1 MMDKPIIWTVSVSRL
16 FTLFRD
22 ISPEFSEQAEIT
34 PLNLGFE
41 QAVEAVRQRLQ
52 EGHCDAIISAGSNGA
67 YLKSHVSV
75 PIINVK
81 ISGFDVMQA
90 LTKAREISDKIGIIN
105 YKKPLSSLD
114 EFQQRFGLQIE
125 QRSYVTAED
134 ARAQLKALKAL
145 GISVVVGAGLI
156 MDLADEM
163 GMTGVFVYSTQTI
176 RQAFSD
182 AIELSLMSRRENHS
196 QDKYLPPNPA
206 KVRYTINDLIG
217 LSLQMER
224 VRQTIMLYARSDATV
239 LVQGASG
246 TGKEMVAQAIHHEY
260 TLFNQHKRSKQQMP
274 FVAVNCG
281 AIPETLLEAELFGYE
296 EGAFTGSRRGGRAG
310 LFELA
315 NGGTLFLDEIG
326 EMPIALQTKL
336 LRVLE
341 ERSVVRVGGYKPL
354 QVNVRVICATHC
366 DLDGWVK
373 EGRFRADL
381 FYRLGVLRMRVPALN
396 ERGDDIFVLA
406 ERLLKLAFAGLR
418 LPLPSFRVQQL
429 IVCKEFFLEYSWP
442 GNVRELRN
450 LMERVALYCSAY
462 PEKAITTQM
471 LISLSPERQGSEHKD
486 VVIKD
491 KSHEP
496 LEDVMARF
504 NGDRKAVAEYLGISR
519 TTLWRRLS
527 SYSSR
532 PNSRIA
538 PRKSKN

>member
-1 MMDKPIIWTVSVSRL
+1 MEKPIIWTISVSRL

-34 PLNLGFE
+34 PLNIGFE
-41 QAVEAVRQRLQ
+41 QAAEIVRQRLKT
-52 EGHCDAIISAGSNGA
+52 GHCDAIISAGSNGA

-75 PIINVK
+75 PVIMVK

-90 LTKAREISDKIGIIN
+90 LAKARELSDKVGIIN
-105 YKKPLSSLD
+105 YKNIIPSLD
-114 EFQQRFGLQIE
+114 EFQQRFGLHIE

-134 ARAQLKALKAL
+134 ARAQLTALKAM
-145 GISVVVGAGLI
+145 GITVVVGAGLI
-156 MDLADEM
+156 MDLADELA
-163 GMTGVFVYSTQTI
+163 MTGIFVYSTQTI

-182 AIELSLMSRRENHS
+182 AIELSRMSLRN
-196 QDKYLPPNPA
+196 QYLPDKYLPANSA
-206 KVRYTINDLIG
+206 KVRHTINDLIG
-217 LSLQMER
+217 PSLSMEY

-239 LVQGASG
+239 LIQGASG
-246 TGKEMVAQAIHHEY
+246 TGKEMVAQAIHHEF

-326 EMPIALQTKL
+326 EMPLALQTRL

-354 QVNVRVICATHC
+354 EVNVRVICATHC
-366 DLDGWVK
+366 DLDSWVK

-381 FYRLGVLRMRVPALN
+381 FYRLGVLRMRIPALN
-396 ERGDDIFVLA
+396 ERADDIFVLA
-406 ERLLKLAFAGLR
+406 ERLLKLAFAGLM

-429 IVCKEFFLEYSWP
+429 LKSREFFLDYAWP

-450 LMERVALYCSAY
+450 LMERVALYCSVY
-462 PEKAITTQM
+462 PEKAITKTM
-471 LISLSPERQGSEHKD
+471 LESLSPERQIDEENKMATREESEETLAE
-486 VVIKD
+486 I
-491 KSHEP
+491 
-496 LEDVMARF
+496 MARF
-504 NGDRKAVAEYLGISR
+504 NGDRKAVAQYLGISR

-527 SYSSR
+527 STSLK
-532 PNSRIA
+532 P
-538 PRKSKN
+538 

>member
-1 MMDKPIIWTVSVSRL
+1 MEKPIIWTVSVSRL
-16 FTLFRD
+16 YTLFRD

-41 QAVEAVRQRLQ
+41 QAVDALRERLKQ
-52 EGHCDAIISAGSNGA
+52 GHCDAIISAGSNGA

-75 PIINVK
+75 PVIIVN
-81 ISGFDVMQA
+81 INGFDVMQA
-90 LTKAREISDKIGIIN
+90 LAKAREISDKIGIIN
-105 YKKPLSSLD
+105 YKTTIPSLTD
-114 EFQQRFGLQIE
+114 FQQRFALQIE

-134 ARAQLKALKAL
+134 ARAQLKALKAM

-182 AIELSLMSRRENHS
+182 AIELSRMSHHNRHS
-196 QDKYLPPNPA
+196 SDKYLPVSSS
-206 KVRYTINDLIG
+206 KLRYTINDLIG
-217 LSLQMER
+217 SSLSMER
-224 VRQTIMLYARSDATV
+224 VKQAIMLYARSDATV
-239 LVQGASG
+239 LIQGESG
-246 TGKEMVAQAIHHEY
+246 TGKEMVAQAIHHEF

-315 NGGTLFLDEIG
+315 HGGTLFLDEIG
-326 EMPIALQTKL
+326 EMPLALQTRL

-366 DLDGWVK
+366 HLDDWVK
-373 EGRFRADL
+373 QGRFRADL
-381 FYRLGVLRMRVPALN
+381 FYRLGVLRMQVPALT

-406 ERLLKLAFAGLR
+406 ERLLKLAFAGLV
-418 LPLPSFRVQQL
+418 LPLPAFRVQQL
-429 IVCKEFFLEYSWP
+429 LSCRDFFLNYTWP

-462 PEKAITTQM
+462 PEKLISEEM
-471 LISLSPERQGSEHKD
+471 LRSLSPERKWVTGDHDAVMTNSEE
-486 VVIKD
+486 
-491 KSHEP
+491 S
-496 LEDVMARF
+496 LTDVMARF
-504 NGDRKAVAEYLGISR
+504 NGDRKAVARYLGISR
-519 TTLWRRLS
+519 TTLWRRLCALEKTGS
-527 SYSSR
+527 VSDDAS
-532 PNSRIA
+532 N
-538 PRKSKN
+538 N

>member
-1 MMDKPIIWTVSVSRL
+1 MKQMEKPIIWTVSVSRL

-41 QAVEAVRQRLQ
+41 QAAEVVRERLK

-75 PIINVK
+75 PVIIVN
-81 ISGFDVMQA
+81 INGFDVMQA
-90 LTKAREISDKIGIIN
+90 LAKAREISNKVGIIN
-105 YKKPLSSLD
+105 YKNTIPSLTD
-114 EFQQRFGLQIE
+114 FQQRFALQIE
-125 QRSYVTAED
+125 QRSYITAED
-134 ARAQLKALKAL
+134 ARAQLKALKAM
-145 GISVVVGAGLI
+145 GITVVVGAGLI

-163 GMTGVFVYSTQTI
+163 GMTGIFVYSTQTI

-182 AIELSLMSRRENHS
+182 AIELSHMSHRNRHLSE
-196 QDKYLPPNPA
+196 KYVPVTPP

-217 LSLQMER
+217 SSLQMER

-239 LVQGASG
+239 LIQGESG
-246 TGKEMVAQAIHHEY
+246 TGKEMIAQAIHHEF

-315 NGGTLFLDEIG
+315 HGGTLFLDEIG
-326 EMPIALQTKL
+326 EMPLVLQTRL

-341 ERSVVRVGGYKPL
+341 ERSVVRIGGYKPL

-366 DLDGWVK
+366 HLDDWVK
-373 EGRFRADL
+373 NGHFRADL
-381 FYRLGVLRMRVPALN
+381 FYRLGVLRMQVPALN
-396 ERGDDIFVLA
+396 ERGEDIFVLA
-406 ERLLKLAFAGLR
+406 ERLLKLAFAGLV
-418 LPLPSFRVQQL
+418 LPLPAFRVQQL
-429 IVCKEFFLEYSWP
+429 LSCRHFFLHYAWP

-450 LMERVALYCSAY
+450 LMERAALYCSAY
-462 PEKAITTQM
+462 PEKAITEEM
-471 LISLSPERQGSEHKD
+471 LTSLSPERQWGSNEHEAI
-486 VVIKD
+486 VNR
-491 KSHEP
+491 SEES
-496 LEDVMARF
+496 LTDVMTRF
-504 NGDRKAVAEYLGISR
+504 NGDRKAVAQYLGISR

-527 SYSSR
+527 
-532 PNSRIA
+532 A
-538 PRKSKN
+538 LE

>member
-1 MMDKPIIWTVSVSRL
+1 MKHKMKHEKGIVFMDKPIIWTVSVSRL

-22 ISPEFSEQAEIT
+22 ISPEFSEQADIT

-41 QAVEAVRQRLQ
+41 QAAEAVRERLK

-75 PIINVK
+75 PVIIVK
-81 ISGFDVMQA
+81 ISGFDVMQSLA
-90 LTKAREISDKIGIIN
+90 KAREISNKVGIIN
-105 YKKPLSSLD
+105 YKNIIPSLD
-114 EFQQRFGLQIE
+114 EFQSRFGLHIE

-134 ARAQLKALKAL
+134 ARSQLKALKAM

-163 GMTGVFVYSTQTI
+163 GMTGIFVYSTQTI

-182 AIELSLMSRRENHS
+182 AIELSRLSQQNSRS
-196 QDKYLPPNPA
+196 QDKYLPVNPT

-217 LSLQMER
+217 SSSPMEH

-239 LVQGASG
+239 LIQGDSG
-246 TGKEMVAQAIHHEY
+246 TGKEMVAQAIHHEF
-260 TLFNQHKRSKQQMP
+260 TLFNQHKRSKKHMP

-310 LFELA
+310 LFEIA

-326 EMPIALQTKL
+326 EMPIALQTRL

-354 QVNVRVICATHC
+354 QVDVRVICATHC
-366 DLDGWVK
+366 DLDSWVK

-396 ERGDDIFVLA
+396 ERGDDILVLA
-406 ERLLKLAFAGLR
+406 ERLLKLAFAGLM

-429 IVCKEFFLEYSWP
+429 LDSRDFFVNYAWP

-462 PEKAITTQM
+462 PEKAITKTM
-471 LISLSPERQGSEHKD
+471 LMSLSPERHIDDGTEIVTENKLDES
-486 VVIKD
+486 
-491 KSHEP
+491 
-496 LEDVMARF
+496 LEQVMARF
-504 NGDRKAVAEYLGISR
+504 NGDRKAVAQYLGISR

-527 SYSSR
+527 T
-532 PNSRIA
+532 
-538 PRKSKN
+538 

>member
-1 MMDKPIIWTVSVSRL
+1 MEKPIIWTVSVSRL
-16 FTLFRD
+16 YTLFRD

-41 QAVEAVRQRLQ
+41 QAVDALRERLKQ
-52 EGHCDAIISAGSNGA
+52 GHCDAIISAGSNGA

-75 PIINVK
+75 PVIIVN
-81 ISGFDVMQA
+81 INGFDVMQA
-90 LTKAREISDKIGIIN
+90 LAKAREISDKIGIIN
-105 YKKPLSSLD
+105 YKTTIPSLTD
-114 EFQQRFGLQIE
+114 FQQRFALQIE

-134 ARAQLKALKAL
+134 ARAQLKALKAM

-182 AIELSLMSRRENHS
+182 AIELSRMSHHNRHS
-196 QDKYLPPNPA
+196 SDKYLPVSSS
-206 KVRYTINDLIG
+206 KLRYTINDLIG
-217 LSLQMER
+217 SSLSMER
-224 VRQTIMLYARSDATV
+224 VKQAIMLYARSDATV
-239 LVQGASG
+239 LIQGESG
-246 TGKEMVAQAIHHEY
+246 TGKEMVAQAIHHEF

-315 NGGTLFLDEIG
+315 HGGTLFLDEIG
-326 EMPIALQTKL
+326 EMPLALQTRF

-366 DLDGWVK
+366 HLDDWVK
-373 EGRFRADL
+373 QGRFRADL
-381 FYRLGVLRMRVPALN
+381 FYRLGVLRMQVPALN

-406 ERLLKLAFAGLR
+406 ERLLKLAFAGLV
-418 LPLPSFRVQQL
+418 LPLPAFRVQQL
-429 IVCKEFFLEYSWP
+429 LSCRDFFLNYTWP

-462 PEKAITTQM
+462 PEKLISEEM
-471 LISLSPERQGSEHKD
+471 LRSLSPERKWVTGDHDAVMTNSEE
-486 VVIKD
+486 
-491 KSHEP
+491 S
-496 LEDVMARF
+496 LTDVMARF
-504 NGDRKAVAEYLGISR
+504 NGDRKVVARYLGISR
-519 TTLWRRLS
+519 TTLWRRLCALEKTGS
-527 SYSSR
+527 DSDDAS
-532 PNSRIA
+532 N
-538 PRKSKN
+538 N